1 MNTENWGIDEDSW
14 EQCSLCDGT
23 GHHDGD
29 IVCDECRGE
38 GEKFLT
44 EEEYKNKLIN
54 QQEMEVDLR
63 LEEFKEAHFKN
74 K

>member
-14 EQCSLCDGT
+14 EQCSLCDGI
-23 GHHDGD
+23 GYHDGD
-29 IVCDECRGE
+29 IACDECRGE

-54 QQEMEVDLR
+54 RQEMEVDLR
-63 LEEFKEAHFKN
+63 LEELKEAHFKN